1 MGKRRNTAKTGDKAL
16 YSKRGQD
23 DDAGPKRDDADPMY
37 DEIDQFHKDKDAD
50 YLKLDNTNNADSDP
64 DDGMTHQ
71 HNIMD
76 LGVGGDDD
84 DSESSSSDDEGRRG
98 GPKAAHEDDDEDN
111 NSDSEEASMVSSS
124 DDDEDVVSDPRQWGR
139 KKSTYY
145 HGDTADLEIGQDQ
158 EDAFLEEEAAKE
170 VQKARLADMTEDD
183 FVLSDNDNDEN
194 QETEDAHKD
203 KNATKHPPVMEQDL
217 TKTRDLSK
225 LTRKDKR
232 KLLQKQHSELLPIV
246 SYFSDIV
253 KDLKT
258 NTSVAQKALFQ
269 QEGTAEVSLFVETFC
284 SMNIVNDITHS

>member
-1 MGKRRNTAKTGDKAL
+1 MGKKRNTAKTGDKAL
-16 YSKRGQD
+16 YSKRGE
-23 DDAGPKRDDADPMY
+23 DDAGPKKDDADPMY

-50 YLKLDNTNNADSDP
+50 YLKLDGGGEPSDSED

-76 LGVGGDDD
+76 LGAGGGDDD
-84 DSESSSSDDEGRRG
+84 SASSSSDDDDQGRVG
-98 GPKAAHEDDDEDN
+98 QAAHHDDDED
-111 NSDSEEASMVSSS
+111 SDSEEASMASSS
-124 DDDEDVVSDPRQWGR
+124 DDEEEAISDPRQWGR

-183 FVLSDNDNDEN
+183 FVLSDNDDDQ
-194 QETEDAHKD
+194 QEEKETD
-203 KNATKHPPVMEQDL
+203 KKATKEQPMMEQDL
-217 TKTRDLSK
+217 AKTRDLFK
-225 LTRKDKR
+225 FKKKDKR

-258 NTSVAQKALFQ
+258 KTRVAQQALFG
-269 QEGTAEVSLFVETFC
+269 QEGTAEVSFIC
-284 SMNIVNDITHS
+284 SEFSDIVL

>member
-16 YSKRGQD
+16 YSSRND
-23 DDAGPKRDDADPMY
+23 EDAGPKKDDADPMY

-50 YLKLDNTNNADSDP
+50 YLKLETAGEPSDSED

-76 LGVGGDDD
+76 LGAGGDDD
-84 DSESSSSDDEGRRG
+84 DSASSSSDDDDEGRVG
-98 GPKAAHEDDDEDN
+98 QAAHHDDDA
-111 NSDSEEASMVSSS
+111 SDSEEASMASSS
-124 DDDEDVVSDPRQWGR
+124 DDDEDGPADPRQWGR

-145 HGDTADLEIGQDQ
+145 HGDTADLELGQDQ

-183 FVLSDNDNDEN
+183 FVLSDNEDP
-194 QETEDAHKD
+194 QEETDTK
-203 KNATKHPPVMEQDL
+203 ATKEKLVVEQDL
-217 TKTRDLSK
+217 AKTRDLSK
-225 LTRKDKR
+225 FTKKDKR
-232 KLLQKQHSELLPIV
+232 RLLQKQHSELLPIV

-258 NTSVAQKALFQ
+258 KTSVAQQALFAE
-269 QEGTAEVSLFVETFC
+269 EGTAEVSFFVRGFYD
-284 SMNIVNDITHS
+284 NIVCNKTNALVIARSTN

>member
-1 MGKRRNTAKTGDKAL
+1 ML
-16 YSKRGQD
+16 RGEE
-23 DDAGPKRDDADPMY
+23 DAGPKKDDADPMY

-50 YLKLDNTNNADSDP
+50 YLKLDGAGEPSDSED

-76 LGVGGDDD
+76 LGAGGGDDD
-84 DSESSSSDDEGRRG
+84 SASSSSDDNDDDAGRG
-98 GPKAAHEDDDEDN
+98 VGQAAHHDD
-111 NSDSEEASMVSSS
+111 SDSEEASMASSS
-124 DDDEDVVSDPRQWGR
+124 DDEEDAIPDPRQWGR

-145 HGDTADLEIGQDQ
+145 HGDTADLELGQDQ

-183 FVLSDNDNDEN
+183 FVLSDNEDP
-194 QETEDAHKD
+194 QEEMDTK
-203 KNATKHPPVMEQDL
+203 ATKEQPVVEQDL
-217 TKTRDLSK
+217 AKTRDLSK
-225 LTRKDKR
+225 FTKKDKR

-258 NTSVAQKALFQ
+258 KTRVAQQALFA
-269 QEGTAEVSLFVETFC
+269 QEGTAEVSLICLSFY
-284 SMNIVNDITHS
+284 DISFII